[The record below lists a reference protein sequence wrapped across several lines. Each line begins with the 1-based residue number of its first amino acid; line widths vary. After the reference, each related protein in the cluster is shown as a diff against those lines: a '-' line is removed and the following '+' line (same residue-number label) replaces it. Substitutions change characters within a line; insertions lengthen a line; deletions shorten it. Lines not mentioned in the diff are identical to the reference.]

1 MPKYENPA
9 KKKVNFLQD
18 SLCYWYRL
26 FSASHGKTAE
36 RRKSLQRAFMPA
48 KNQAHWK
55 NVLIIDDIYTTGS
68 TIDAVSRVLKETQR
82 AEAIYFLT
90 IAIGIGNN

>member
-1 MPKYENPA
+1 
-9 KKKVNFLQD
+9 
-18 SLCYWYRL
+18 
-26 FSASHGKTAE
+26 
-36 RRKSLQRAFMPA
+36 MPA

-68 TIDAVSRVLKETQR
+68 TIDALSRVLKETQR

>member
-1 MPKYENPA
+1 MGEKLNLPVVTDAVKRVE
-9 KKKVNFLQD
+9 
-18 SLCYWYRL
+18 
-26 FSASHGKTAE
+26 KTKPLKELSPQE

-48 KNQAHWK
+48 KNQARWK
-55 NVLIIDDIYTTGS
+55 SVLIVDDIYTTGS

-82 AEAIYFLT
+82 AEFIYFLT